1 MPMSAT
7 AVTLALRMDRISLT
21 VPADPAFRG
30 TLRLV
35 VGGIGTRL
43 RLPYEQVNEL
53 QLAVETVVSYRD
65 AVGPS
70 LVVEADVDG
79 GTACLA
85 VGPFAPDP
93 DTDRLRVL
101 ERLVREARATQRD
114 GGAEWVE
121 LVVGVTEEAAT

>member
-1 MPMSAT
+1 MSAT

-21 VPADPAFRG
+21 VPAEPAFRG

-53 QLAVETVVSYRD
+53 QLAVETLVSNR
-65 AVGPS
+65 VTLGPS

-79 GTACLA
+79 ETACLA
-85 VGPFAPDP
+85 VGPFAPDA
-93 DTDRLRVL
+93 DVDRLRVL
-101 ERLVREARATQRD
+101 ERLVRQARVTRRD
-114 GGAEWVE
+114 ADAEWVE
-121 LVVGVTEEAAT
+121 LVVGDGTGAPT

>member
-53 QLAVETVVSYRD
+53 QLAVETLVSNRAVVGS
-65 AVGPS
+65 S
-70 LVVEADVDG
+70 LVVEADVDDAA
-79 GTACLA
+79 ACVA
-85 VGPFAPDP
+85 VGPFAPDA
-93 DTDRLRVL
+93 DADRLRVL
-101 ERLVREARATQRD
+101 ERLVREARVTRRD
-114 GGAEWVE
+114 GQAEWVE
-121 LVVGVTEEAAT
+121 LVVGGPTEAAT

>member
-1 MPMSAT
+1 MSAT

-53 QLAVETVVSYRD
+53 QLAVETLVSNRV
-65 AVGPS
+65 ALGPS

-85 VGPFAPDP
+85 VGPFAPDA
-93 DTDRLRVL
+93 DADRLRVV
-101 ERLVREARATQRD
+101 ERLVCEARATRRD
-114 GGAEWVE
+114 DEAEWIE
-121 LVVGVTEEAAT
+121 LVVGESSEAAT